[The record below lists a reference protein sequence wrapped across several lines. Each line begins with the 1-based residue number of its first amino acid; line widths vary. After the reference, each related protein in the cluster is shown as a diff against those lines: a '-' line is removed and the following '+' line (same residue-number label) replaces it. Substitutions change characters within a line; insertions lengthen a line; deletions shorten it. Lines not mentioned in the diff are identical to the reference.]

1 MTAGLVTRP
10 ESPILEGMTLFSLL
24 DQSVRFAN
32 VPASDALEATL
43 EAARLA
49 DRLGYHRLWVSE
61 HHASR
66 FLCGSAPEILIAAM
80 GAHTRRIRLGSGGVM
95 LPHYSAYKVAE
106 QFAVLSNL
114 YPGRIDLGVGRAPG
128 GEMRVA
134 AALSAPHPPSFREFP
149 SQVADLVGYMHGSL
163 TEPTLS
169 PEPAGDVPVWILGTS
184 PDSAMLAGALGL
196 PYALALF
203 INPQASPELTDLYRR
218 NFRPSAQLAEPYV
231 MLATTAFACDD
242 AERAELLRKN
252 YFLNIA
258 RLLGGGTQ
266 PAVSPEESRDMGF
279 TEREAMIIGAQARI
293 AAFGTPDAVR
303 SKVLALAQ
311 AFGADEVMISCN
323 AYHQQDRLRAI
334 ELFAQSM
341 ALVEAA

>member
-1 MTAGLVTRP
+1 MVP
-10 ESPILEGMTLFSLL
+10 FSLL
-24 DQSVRFAN
+24 DQSVRFAD
-32 VPASDALEATL
+32 VPASAALAGTL

-49 DRLGYHRLWVSE
+49 DRLGYRRLWVSE

-80 GAHTRRIRLGSGGVM
+80 GAVTSQIRLGSGGVM

-114 YPGRIDLGVGRAPG
+114 YPDRIDLGVGRAPG

-149 SQVADLVGYMHGSL
+149 TQVADLVGYMEGSL
-163 TEPTLS
+163 TEPRLS

-184 PDSAMLAGALGL
+184 PDSAILAAQLGL

-203 INPQASPELTDLYRR
+203 INPNASPGLTDLYRH
-218 NFRPSAQLAEPYV
+218 NFRPSATLDKPYV
-231 MLATTAFACDD
+231 MLAMTAFANDD
-242 AERAELLRKN
+242 AAYGELLRKN

-258 RLLGGGTQ
+258 RLLGGSQQ
-266 PAVSPEESRDMGF
+266 PALSPEESRDVQF

-293 AAFGTPDAVR
+293 AAFGTPDVVR
-303 SKVLALAQ
+303 DKVLQ
-311 AFGADEVMISCN
+311 TVEAFGADEVMISCN
-323 AYHQQDRLRAI
+323 AYHHADRLRAI
-334 ELFAQSM
+334 ELFAHSFAM
-341 ALVEAA
+341 ADAA

>member
-1 MTAGLVTRP
+1 MIR
-10 ESPILEGMTLFSLL
+10 FSLL
-24 DQSVRFAN
+24 DQSVRFADI
-32 VPASDALEATL
+32 PASAALDATL

-80 GAHTRRIRLGSGGVM
+80 GAQTRRIRLGSGGVM

-106 QFAVLSNL
+106 QFSVLSNL

-149 SQVADLVGYMHGSL
+149 QQVAELAGYFDGSL
-163 TEPTLS
+163 TEPRLS
-169 PEPAGDVPVWILGTS
+169 PEPAGEVPIWILGTS

-203 INPQASPELTDLYRR
+203 INPHADPSLTDLYRR

-231 MLATTAFACDD
+231 MLATTAFPCDD

-266 PAVSPEESRDMGF
+266 PAVSPEDSRDMGF
-279 TEREAMIIGAQARI
+279 TEREAMIVGAQARI
-293 AAFGTPDAVR
+293 AAFGTPDMVR
-303 SKVLALAQ
+303 AKVLALVD

-334 ELFAQSM
+334 ELFAESL
-341 ALVEAA
+341 ALADAA

>member
-1 MTAGLVTRP
+1 MARRACDP
-10 ESPILEGMTLFSLL
+10 ARKAYHWGMVQFSLL
-24 DQSVRFAN
+24 DQSVRFAD
-32 VPASDALEATL
+32 VSAATALAGTL
-43 EAARLA
+43 EVARMA

-80 GAHTRRIRLGSGGVM
+80 GAHTSRIRLGSGGVM

-114 YPGRIDLGVGRAPG
+114 YPDRIDLGVGRAPG

-149 SQVADLVGYMHGSL
+149 QQVADLVGYMNGDL
-163 TEPTLS
+163 ADPRLS
-169 PEPAGDVPVWILGTS
+169 PEPAGEVPVWILGTS
-184 PDSAMLAGALGL
+184 PDSAILAAQLGL

-203 INPQASPELTDLYRR
+203 INPQATPGLTELYRH
-218 NFRPSAQLAEPYV
+218 NFRPSATLPEPYV

-258 RLLGGGTQ
+258 RLLGGGQQ
-266 PAVSPEESRDMGF
+266 PALSPEASRDMHF
-279 TEREAMIIGAQARI
+279 TEREAMIVGAQARI
-293 AAFGTPDAVR
+293 AAFGTPDVVR
-303 SKVLALAQ
+303 DKVLAAAE

-323 AYHQQDRLRAI
+323 AYHHADRLRAI
-334 ELFAQSM
+334 ELFAGSF
-341 ALVEAA
+341 ALADVA

>member
-1 MTAGLVTRP
+1 MIR
-10 ESPILEGMTLFSLL
+10 FSLL
-24 DQSVRFAN
+24 DQSVRFAD
-32 VPASDALEATL
+32 VPAGDALAGTL

-66 FLCGSAPEILIAAM
+66 FLCGSAPEVLIAAI

-114 YPGRIDLGVGRAPG
+114 YPDRIDLGVGRAPG

-149 SQVADLVGYMHGSL
+149 QQVAELVGYMEGSL
-163 TEPTLS
+163 AEPRLS
-169 PEPAGDVPVWILGTS
+169 PEPSGNVPVWILGTS

-203 INPQASPELTDLYRR
+203 INPQANPGLTDLYRHH
-218 NFRPSAQLAEPYV
+218 FRPSAHLAEPYV
-231 MLATTAFACDD
+231 MLATTAFACEDS
-242 AERAELLRKN
+242 ERAELLRKN

-258 RLLGGGTQ
+258 RLLGGGMQ
-266 PAVSPEESRDMGF
+266 PAISPEESHEVGF

-303 SKVLALAQ
+303 DKVLALAQ
-311 AFGADEVMISCN
+311 AFGADEIMISCN
-323 AYHQQDRLRAI
+323 AYHQHDRLRAI
-334 ELFAQSM
+334 ELFADSM
-341 ALVEAA
+341 ALAEVA

>member
-1 MTAGLVTRP
+1 MVQ
-10 ESPILEGMTLFSLL
+10 FSLL
-24 DQSVRFAN
+24 DQSVRFAD
-32 VPASDALEATL
+32 VPAATALSGTL

-66 FLCGSAPEILIAAM
+66 FLCGSAPEILMAAM
-80 GAHTRRIRLGSGGVM
+80 GAHTSRIRLGSGGVM

-114 YPGRIDLGVGRAPG
+114 YPDRIDLGVGRAPG

-134 AALSAPHPPSFREFP
+134 AALSAPHPPSFRDFP
-149 SQVADLVGYMHGSL
+149 QQVADLVGYMTGDL
-163 TEPTLS
+163 AEPRLS
-169 PEPAGDVPVWILGTS
+169 PEPAGDIPVWILGTS
-184 PDSAMLAGALGL
+184 PDSAVLAAQLGL

-203 INPQASPELTDLYRR
+203 INPQATPGLTELYRH
-218 NFRPSAQLAEPYV
+218 NFRPSATLDKPYV

-242 AERAELLRKN
+242 ADQADLLRKN

-258 RLLGGGTQ
+258 RLLGGGLQ

-293 AAFGTPDAVR
+293 AAFGTPDVVR
-303 SKVLALAQ
+303 DKVGALVE
-311 AFGADEVMISCN
+311 AFSADEVMISCN
-323 AYHQQDRLRAI
+323 AYHHADRMRAI
-334 ELFAQSM
+334 ELFARSFEM
-341 ALVEAA
+341 AEAA

>member
-1 MTAGLVTRP
+1 ML
-10 ESPILEGMTLFSLL
+10 SFSLL
-24 DQSVRFAN
+24 DQSVRFAD
-32 VPASDALEATL
+32 VPAGAALAATL
-43 EAARLA
+43 EAAELA

-80 GAHTRRIRLGSGGVM
+80 GARTSRIRLGSGGVM

-134 AALSAPHPPSFREFP
+134 AAMSAPHAPSFREFP
-149 SQVADLVGYMHGSL
+149 QQVADLVGYLDGSL
-163 TEPTLS
+163 AEPRLS
-169 PEPAGDVPVWILGTS
+169 PEPDGEVPVWILGTS
-184 PDSAMLAGALGL
+184 QDSAFLAAQLGL

-203 INPQASPELTDLYRR
+203 INPQADPGLTELYRR
-218 NFRPSAQLAEPYV
+218 NFRPSRALDAPHV

-242 AERAELLRKN
+242 AGHAELLRKN

-258 RLLGGGTQ
+258 RLLGGGLQ
-266 PAVSPEESRDMGF
+266 PAVSPEDSRDMGF

-303 SKVLALAQ
+303 DKVLQ
-311 AFGADEVMISCN
+311 TVEAFGADEVMISCN
-323 AYHQQDRLRAI
+323 AYHHSDRMRAI
-334 ELFAQSM
+334 ELFARSF
-341 ALVEAA
+341 AFAEAA

>member
-1 MTAGLVTRP
+1 MIR
-10 ESPILEGMTLFSLL
+10 FSLL
-24 DQSVRFAN
+24 DQSVRFAD
-32 VPASDALEATL
+32 VPAAEALAATL

-66 FLCGSAPEILIAAM
+66 FLCGSAPEILIAAI
-80 GAHTRRIRLGSGGVM
+80 GAHTQRIRLGSGGVM

-114 YPGRIDLGVGRAPG
+114 YPDRIDLGVGRAPG

-149 SQVADLVGYMHGSL
+149 QQVAELVGYLEGSL
-163 TEPTLS
+163 AEPRLS
-169 PEPAGDVPVWILGTS
+169 PEPSGNVPLWILGTS
-184 PDSAMLAGALGL
+184 PDSAMLAGTLGL

-203 INPQASPELTDLYRR
+203 INPQADPGLTDLYRHH
-218 NFRPSAQLAEPYV
+218 FRPSAQLIEPYV
-231 MLATTAFACDD
+231 MLATTAFACEDS
-242 AERAELLRKN
+242 ERAELLRKN

-266 PAVSPEESRDMGF
+266 PAISPEDSREVGF

-303 SKVLALAQ
+303 DKVLALAQ
-311 AFGADEVMISCN
+311 AFGADEIMISCN
-323 AYHQQDRLRAI
+323 AYHQHDRLRAI
-334 ELFAQSM
+334 ELFASSM
-341 ALVEAA
+341 TLAEAA

>member
-1 MTAGLVTRP
+1 MLR
-10 ESPILEGMTLFSLL
+10 FSLL
-24 DQSVRFAN
+24 DQSVRFAD
-32 VPASDALEATL
+32 VPASAALAASL
-43 EAARLA
+43 ETAQLA
-49 DRLGYHRLWVSE
+49 DRLGYHRLWLSE

-66 FLCGSAPEILIAAM
+66 FLCGSAPEILIAAI
-80 GAHTRRIRLGSGGVM
+80 GAHTRSIRLGSGGVM

-134 AALSAPHPPSFREFP
+134 AALSAPHPPSFRKFP
-149 SQVADLVGYMHGSL
+149 QQVAELVGYLDGSL
-163 TEPTLS
+163 ADPRLS

-184 PDSAMLAGALGL
+184 PDSAMLAGQLGL

-203 INPQASPELTDLYRR
+203 INPHADPSLTDLYRR

-242 AERAELLRKN
+242 ADQAELLRKN

-258 RLLGGGTQ
+258 RLLGGGQQ
-266 PAVSPEESRDMGF
+266 PALSPEESRDMGF
-279 TEREAMIIGAQARI
+279 TEREAMIVGAQARI
-293 AAFGTPDAVR
+293 AAFGTPGVVR
-303 SKVLALAQ
+303 DKVLALADV
-311 AFGADEVMISCN
+311 FEADEVMISCN
-323 AYHQQDRLRAI
+323 AYHQADRLRAI
-334 ELFAQSM
+334 ELFAQSFAM
-341 ALVEAA
+341 AEAG

>member
-1 MTAGLVTRP
+1 MLR
-10 ESPILEGMTLFSLL
+10 FSLL
-24 DQSVRFAN
+24 DQSVRFAD
-32 VPASDALEATL
+32 VPASAALAASL
-43 EAARLA
+43 ETAQLA
-49 DRLGYHRLWVSE
+49 DRLGYHRLWLSE

-66 FLCGSAPEILIAAM
+66 FLCGSAPEILIAAI
-80 GAHTRRIRLGSGGVM
+80 GAHTRSIRLGSGGVM

-149 SQVADLVGYMHGSL
+149 QQVAELVGYLDGSL
-163 TEPTLS
+163 ADPRLS

-184 PDSAMLAGALGL
+184 PDSAMLAGQLGL

-203 INPQASPELTDLYRR
+203 INPHADPSLTDLYRR

-242 AERAELLRKN
+242 ADQAELLREN

-258 RLLGGGTQ
+258 RLLGGGQQ
-266 PAVSPEESRDMGF
+266 PALSPEESRDMGF
-279 TEREAMIIGAQARI
+279 TEREAMIVGAQARI
-293 AAFGTPDAVR
+293 AAFGTPNVVR
-303 SKVLALAQ
+303 DKVLALADV
-311 AFGADEVMISCN
+311 FEADEVMISCN
-323 AYHQQDRLRAI
+323 AYHQADRLRAI
-334 ELFAQSM
+334 ELFAQSFAM
-341 ALVEAA
+341 AEAG

>member
-1 MTAGLVTRP
+1 MIR
-10 ESPILEGMTLFSLL
+10 FSLL
-24 DQSVRFAN
+24 DQSVRFADI
-32 VPASDALEATL
+32 PASAALDATL

-80 GAHTRRIRLGSGGVM
+80 GAQTRRIRLGSGGVM

-106 QFAVLSNL
+106 QFSVLSNL
-114 YPGRIDLGVGRAPG
+114 YPGRVDLGVGRAPG

-149 SQVADLVGYMHGSL
+149 QQVSELAGYFDGSL
-163 TEPTLS
+163 TEPRLS
-169 PEPAGDVPVWILGTS
+169 PEPAGEVPIWILGTS

-203 INPQASPELTDLYRR
+203 INPHADPSLTDLYRR
-218 NFRPSAQLAEPYV
+218 NFRPSAQFAEPYV

-266 PAVSPEESRDMGF
+266 PAVSPEDSRDMGF
-279 TEREAMIIGAQARI
+279 TEREAMIVGAQARI
-293 AAFGTPDAVR
+293 AAFGTPDMVR
-303 SKVLALAQ
+303 AKVLALVD

-323 AYHQQDRLRAI
+323 AYHQQDRMRAI
-334 ELFAQSM
+334 ELFAESL
-341 ALVEAA
+341 ALADAA

>member
-1 MTAGLVTRP
+1 MYR
-10 ESPILEGMTLFSLL
+10 FSLL
-24 DQSVRFAN
+24 DQSVRFAD
-32 VPASDALEATL
+32 VPATAALAASV
-43 EAARLA
+43 EAAQLA
-49 DRLGYHRLWVSE
+49 DRLGYHRMWFSE

-66 FLCGSAPEILIAAM
+66 FLCGSAPEILIAAI
-80 GAHTRRIRLGSGGVM
+80 GAQTQTIRLGSGGVM

-106 QFAVLSNL
+106 QFSVLSNL

-134 AALSAPHPPSFREFP
+134 AAMSAPHPPSFREFP
-149 SQVADLVGYMHGSL
+149 QQVADLVGYLDGSFS
-163 TEPTLS
+163 EPKLS
-169 PEPAGDVPVWILGTS
+169 PEPDGEVPVWILGTS
-184 PDSAMLAGALGL
+184 PDSAILAARLGL

-203 INPQASPELTDLYRR
+203 INPNATPGLTDLYRH
-218 NFRPSAQLAEPYV
+218 NFRPSAALDSPYI

-242 AERAELLRKN
+242 ADRAELLRKN

-258 RLLGGGTQ
+258 RLLGGGVQ

-279 TEREAMIIGAQARI
+279 TEREAMIVGAQARI

-303 SKVLALAQ
+303 DKVQTLAE

-323 AYHQQDRLRAI
+323 AYHHADRMRAI
-334 ELFAQSM
+334 ELFARSFAM
-341 ALVEAA
+341 AETA

>member
-1 MTAGLVTRP
+1 MIR
-10 ESPILEGMTLFSLL
+10 FSLL
-24 DQSVRFAN
+24 DQSVRFAD
-32 VPASDALEATL
+32 VSAADALAGTM

-66 FLCGSAPEILIAAM
+66 FLCGSAPEILIAAI
-80 GAHTRRIRLGSGGVM
+80 GAHTRHIRLGSGGVM

-149 SQVADLVGYMHGSL
+149 QQVAELVGYMEGSL
-163 TEPTLS
+163 TDPRLS
-169 PEPAGDVPVWILGTS
+169 PEPSGDVPVWILGTS

-203 INPQASPELTDLYRR
+203 INPQADPGLTDLYRR
-218 NFRPSAQLAEPYV
+218 HFVPSAQLAEPYV

-242 AERAELLRKN
+242 PERAELLRKN

-258 RLLGGGTQ
+258 RLLGGSAQ
-266 PAVSPEESRDMGF
+266 PAISPEASRDIGF

-303 SKVLALAQ
+303 EKVLALAQ

-323 AYHQQDRLRAI
+323 AYHQHDRLRAI
-334 ELFAQSM
+334 ELFANSM
-341 ALVEAA
+341 TMAEAA

>member
-1 MTAGLVTRP
+1 MVR
-10 ESPILEGMTLFSLL
+10 FSLL
-24 DQSVRFAN
+24 DQSVRFAD
-32 VPASDALEATL
+32 VPASTALAGTL

-80 GAHTRRIRLGSGGVM
+80 GAATTRIRLGSGGVM

-114 YPGRIDLGVGRAPG
+114 YPDRIDLGVGRAPG

-134 AALSAPHPPSFREFP
+134 AALSAPHPPSFRDFP
-149 SQVADLVGYMHGSL
+149 QQVADLVGYMQGSL
-163 TEPTLS
+163 ADPRLS
-169 PEPAGDVPVWILGTS
+169 PEPLGAVPVWILGTS
-184 PDSAMLAGALGL
+184 PDSAILAAQLGL

-203 INPQASPELTDLYRR
+203 INPNASPGLTDLYRH
-218 NFRPSAQLAEPYV
+218 NFRPSATLDKPQV
-231 MLATTAFACDD
+231 MLAMTAFACDD
-242 AERAELLRKN
+242 AAYGELLRKN

-258 RLLGGGTQ
+258 RLLGGSQQ
-266 PAVSPEESRDMGF
+266 PALSPEQSRDIGF

-303 SKVLALAQ
+303 DKVLQ
-311 AFGADEVMISCN
+311 MVEAFGADEVMISCN
-323 AYHQQDRLRAI
+323 AYHHADRLRAI
-334 ELFAQSM
+334 ELFAGSFAM
-341 ALVEAA
+341 ADAA